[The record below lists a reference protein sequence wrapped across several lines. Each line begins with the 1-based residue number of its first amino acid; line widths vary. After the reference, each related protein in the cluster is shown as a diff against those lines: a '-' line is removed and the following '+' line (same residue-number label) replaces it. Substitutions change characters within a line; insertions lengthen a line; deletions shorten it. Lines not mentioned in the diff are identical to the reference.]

1 MSLYHWLPAI
11 VAIATVIANAAI
23 TYASVSRH
31 EKVIEDLREAV
42 QELRTEV
49 AVLKATKGGGG
60 RLDGSDGS

>member
-1 MSLYHWLPAI
+1 MSIYQWVPALVAI
-11 VAIATVIANAAI
+11 VTVIANAAI

-49 AVLKATKGGGG
+49 AVLKAEG
-60 RLDGSDGS
+60 RR